1 MRNRNIG
8 LYIHIPFCIRKCQY
22 CDFLSFAVGEEEKEQ
37 YVKQLLIEMKVRS
50 AQQKDCV
57 VDTVFLGGGTPSIL
71 NEKQIEKIMQGIFTC
86 FHVDENAE
94 ITMEMNPKTVTEEK
108 LKVCKENGINR
119 ISFGVQ
125 SFDDNFLKLLG
136 RIHSAKDFYENYDM
150 ARKIGFSNINLDLMS
165 ALPGQTVSDIQ
176 KELEKAVEISP
187 EHISFYGLI
196 IEEGTYFYEKYGEE
210 DKRREEGEESAADE
224 LPGEELER
232 EMYQCI
238 SETLKEKGYV
248 HYEISNYGK
257 PGYQCRHNLKYWER
271 KEYLGIGLGA
281 ASLVNNVRYG
291 NIREFKEYMEKDFS
305 VDRNSMIME
314 KEILDKKACMEE
326 FMFLGL
332 RKIAGI
338 RKNDFFQEFQKTYD
352 EVYGKVHKA
361 LLGRELIQEVGDYV
375 RLSEKGIDV
384 SNYVMAEYLL

>member
-1 MRNRNIG
+1 MISKKIG
-8 LYIHIPFCIRKCQY
+8 LYIHIPFCIQKCQY
-22 CDFLSFAVGEEEKEQ
+22 CDFLSFPAGEEIKEQ
-37 YVKQLLIEMKVRS
+37 YVNQLVTEMKVRS
-50 AQQKDCV
+50 VQWKDRV

-71 NEKQIEKIMQGIFTC
+71 GERQIEKIMQGIFSC
-86 FHVDENAE
+86 FKVEEKAE
-94 ITMEMNPKTVTEEK
+94 ITMEMNPKTVTKEK
-108 LKVCKENGINR
+108 LNVCKDNGINR

-125 SFDDNFLKLLG
+125 SFDDNYLKLLG

-165 ALPGQTVSDIQ
+165 ALPGQSIIDIK
-176 KELEKAVEISP
+176 KELEKVRKLSP

-196 IEEGTYFYEKYGEE
+196 VEEGTPFYEKYGEE
-210 DKRREEGEESAADE
+210 EKRREEGEEQKDDE

-238 SETLKEKGYV
+238 SENLKGQGYV

-281 ASLVNNVRYG
+281 ASLMENVRYG
-291 NIREFKEYMEKDFS
+291 NVGELKQYLEKDFFANM
-305 VDRNSMIME
+305 DSMVSE
-314 KEILDKKACMEE
+314 KEVLDKKACMEE

-332 RKIAGI
+332 RKIQGI
-338 RKNDFFQEFQKTYD
+338 NKNEFFNEFQKKYD
-352 EVYGKVHKA
+352 EVYGETH
-361 LLGRELIQEVGDYV
+361 RTLIRKGLILEEGEYI
-375 RLSEKGIDV
+375 RLSETGIDV
-384 SNYVMAEYLL
+384 SNYVMSEYLL

>member
-22 CDFLSFAVGEEEKEQ
+22 CDFLSFAAEEEEKEQ

-125 SFDDNFLKLLG
+125 SFDDNYLKLLG
-136 RIHSAKDFYENYDM
+136 RIHSAKDFYENYEM

-165 ALPGQTVSDIQ
+165 ALPGQKVSDIQ
-176 KELEKAVEISP
+176 KELKKAVELSP

-196 IEEGTYFYEKYGEE
+196 IEEGTYFYEKYGQE
-210 DKRREEGEESAADE
+210 DKRREEGKESAADD

-238 SETLKEKGYV
+238 SETLKGKGYV
-248 HYEISNYGK
+248 HYEISNYGE

-271 KEYLGIGLGA
+271 KEYLGLGLGA
-281 ASLVNNVRYG
+281 ASLMKNVRYG
-291 NIREFKEYMEKDFS
+291 NIRELKEYMEKDFS

-332 RKIAGI
+332 RKMEGI
-338 RKNDFFQEFQKTYD
+338 RKDDFFQGFQKTYD
-352 EVYGKVHKA
+352 EVYGKVHNT
-361 LLGRELIQEVGDYV
+361 LLEKELIQEAGDYV